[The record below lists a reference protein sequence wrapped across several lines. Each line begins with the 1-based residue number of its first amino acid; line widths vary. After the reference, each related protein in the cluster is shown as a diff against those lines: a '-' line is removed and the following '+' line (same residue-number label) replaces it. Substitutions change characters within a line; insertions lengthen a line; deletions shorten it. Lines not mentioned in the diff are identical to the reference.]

1 MFKKRRDFMA
11 EDTFTKVI
19 EIEKEIKEIIS
30 EERKR
35 VDQWVESV
43 KKELA
48 VQYRH
53 EMKRLKEELTR
64 NREEKITEAEERI
77 SERLN
82 SAREMTR
89 KFEEIDDRE
98 LMPILENFL
107 QRIVP
112 GKDS

>member
-1 MFKKRRDFMA
+1 MA
-11 EDTFTKVI
+11 EDTFAKII
-19 EIEKEIKEIIS
+19 EIEKEIKENIS

-48 VQYRH
+48 VQYRN
-53 EMKRLKEELTR
+53 EMKSLKEELTR
-64 NREEKITEAEERI
+64 NRKEKITEAEERI
-77 SERLN
+77 SETLDN
-82 SAREMTR
+82 TREMTR

-98 LMPILENFL
+98 LMSILEKIL

-112 GKDS
+112 GEDA